1 MKIIQ
6 TIRLGHK
13 SLSMYKIYSILL
25 IVVFG
30 VAFAGFSWNFFSIL
44 KTENDAISEE
54 LKPTN
59 GKVLVYMDFCNGV
72 YDKNGEGCETP
83 TNYDKHAQELA
94 KKYRGE
100 QIGAKITYKNSS
112 DRKVEVIAERA
123 AKYLVSKPTYYAPD
137 ETIPI
142 VASEGYKEDSDF
154 FVLGNFKKKD
164 EFYLVMDNTST
175 VMNYLILNGYSMTQ
189 YEPVIAF
196 ENLNNAY
203 NYYKNEGG
211 SELFAGALEAK
222 KEHSKIREEFLSVF
236 SAFAVAAI
244 VVILIVYGFILSLNK
259 KTSSL
264 YRLVGATKK
273 DVFLIHLSSLIEIV
287 FFILAFSLPF
297 LFQVF
302 HELLFR

>member
-1 MKIIQ
+1 MKLVQ

-13 SLSMYKIYSILL
+13 SLSMYKVYSILL
-25 IVVFG
+25 VAVFG
-30 VAFAGFSWNFFSIL
+30 VAFAVFSWNFYSIL
-44 KTENDAISEE
+44 KTENDTISEE

-59 GKVLVYMDFCNGV
+59 GKVLIYASFCDKE
-72 YDKNGEGCETP
+72 YDKNGEGCEAP
-83 TNYDKHAQELA
+83 TNYDKRAQALA

-100 QIGAKITYKNSS
+100 QIGAKITYET
-112 DRKVEVIAERA
+112 DDERVEVIAERA
-123 AKYLVSKPTYYAPD
+123 AKYLISKPTYYAPD

-142 VASEGYKEDSDF
+142 VASEGFEEDPEF
-154 FVLGNFKKKD
+154 FMLGNFKKKD
-164 EFYLVMDNTST
+164 KFYLVMDNTQT
-175 VMNYLILNGYSMTQ
+175 VMNYLIMNGYSMTK

-203 NYYKNEGG
+203 SYYENEGG
-211 SELFAGALEAK
+211 SELFAGALEIK
-222 KEHSKIREEFLSVF
+222 KERLKARNEFLSVF
-236 SAFAVAAI
+236 SAFSVAAA
-244 VVILIVYGFILSLNK
+244 VVILLVYGFIMYLNK

-273 DVFLIHLSSLIEIV
+273 DVLLIHLMSFIEII
-287 FFILAFSLPF
+287 FFISILSLPF